1 MRSFEGHANSRNRTR
16 GVGNWGWPT
25 AKRPTLANHYIF
37 AGLLSILTLTRS
49 NSFKIAF
56 LVAKEWAATVFGDK
70 KFQPKHVQTWD
81 SMLITWNRL
90 FVICSLL
97 IVVEFP
103 KERSGWVMHCVVCS
117 RIIRTLIV
125 LLESRFSLEHTV
137 LWLCTPSLINCPL
150 FFYLY
155 CIKIC

>member
-97 IVVEFP
+97 IVNSWIPE
-103 KERSGWVMHCVVCS
+103 GAQWVGYALCSVFQDNPDAHSTIRVQILPGTHCTVTVY
-117 RIIRTLIV
+117 TL
-125 LLESRFSLEHTV
+125 F
-137 LWLCTPSLINCPL
+137 N
-150 FFYLY
+150 
-155 CIKIC
+155 